1 MYRIDRY
8 LESMRGK
15 EVRGNEEVG
24 QHHHGTG
31 DFCSIIVRV
40 RGGIE
45 RGTGEVPE
53 VRGCVHGG

>member
-1 MYRIDRY
+1 
-8 LESMRGK
+8 MRGK

-40 RGGIE
+40 CGGIE
-45 RGTGEVPE
+45 RGTGEVSE
-53 VRGCVHGG
+53 VRGCVHGERRVK